1 MHRGNRGLHCCGG
14 LAIFANPHQGE
25 TRSLAVIDFDC
36 PAYDKKFVHR
46 LTLSDKVER
55 RGCGRS
61 CMWLVLQSTCQM
73 DLRCSSRDAGHLA
86 SLIPSA
92 ASKVLAQMERA
103 SR

>member
-1 MHRGNRGLHCCGG
+1 
-14 LAIFANPHQGE
+14 
-25 TRSLAVIDFDC
+25 
-36 PAYDKKFVHR
+36 
-46 LTLSDKVER
+46 
-55 RGCGRS
+55 
-61 CMWLVLQSTCQM
+61 MWLVLQSTCQM